1 MHKCVHIF
9 LLFFYVYTDGDMC
22 YTIIQY
28 TERGADMAYNE
39 SSYKAANAYKKQNIK
54 RVPLD
59 MQNADYEQLKAAADA
74 CGEKVNEYIKNAIR
88 ERMER
93 SGLVWGRSSGI
104 STPADSAK

>member
-1 MHKCVHIF
+1 
-9 LLFFYVYTDGDMC
+9 
-22 YTIIQY
+22 
-28 TERGADMAYNE
+28 MAYNE

-59 MQNADYEQLKAAADA
+59 MQITEYEQLKAAADA

-93 SGLVWGRSSGI
+93 DGLVWGRGNGF
-104 STPADSAK
+104 STPSDSDE

>member
-1 MHKCVHIF
+1 MIP
-9 LLFFYVYTDGDMC
+9 
-22 YTIIQY
+22 TIQ
-28 TERGADMAYNE
+28 TQKRAMAYNE

-59 MQNADYEQLKAAADA
+59 MQIAEYEQLKAAADA

-93 SGLVWGRSSGI
+93 NCRVWGRGSGI
-104 STPADSAK
+104 VTPGDSDK